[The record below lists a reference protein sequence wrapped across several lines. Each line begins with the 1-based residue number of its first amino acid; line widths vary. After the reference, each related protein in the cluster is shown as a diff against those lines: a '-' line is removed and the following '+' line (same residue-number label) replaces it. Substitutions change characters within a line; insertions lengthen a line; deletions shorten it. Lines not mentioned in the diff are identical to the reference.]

1 MPDGRLGAAERAEV
15 LVVAIVMAVALVGL
29 TLQPLLAP
37 PSVRALV
44 TAVDAESLTGIGR
57 DATLEAA
64 ESVRRFVVD
73 RAAPG
78 LPAAIGGK
86 PAFDEAAV
94 SHLVDVRD
102 VIIPAR
108 WATLA
113 LVLASALWAAVR
125 TRTLLGRR
133 LLARVLA
140 ISAGTLLVG
149 AGLVVLAGVA
159 DFGAL
164 FAWFHGLFFTP
175 GTWVFPPDALLIR
188 VFPLP
193 FWIRAGAVWGTLV
206 LLCAA
211 VLYILSRRLRFT
223 RGTYGV

>member
-1 MPDGRLGAAERAEV
+1 M
-15 LVVAIVMAVALVGL
+15 VAVAVAMAFALVGL

-44 TAVDAESLTGIGR
+44 IAVDAQSLAGIGR

-73 RAAPG
+73 PGAPG

-86 PAFDEAAV
+86 PAFDESAI
-94 SHLVDVRD
+94 SHLIDVRD
-102 VIIPAR
+102 IIIAAR

-113 LVLASALWAAVR
+113 LVMASALWIAVR
-125 TRTLLGRR
+125 AWTPRGRR
-133 LLARVLA
+133 VLEHALAA
-140 ISAGTLLVG
+140 SAGILLVG
-149 AGLVVLAGVA
+149 AGLVALVGMA

-164 FAWFHGLFFTP
+164 FTWFHGLFFEP
-175 GTWVFPPDALLIR
+175 GTWVFPSDALLIR

-193 FWIRAGAVWGTLV
+193 FWVFAGALWGSLV
-206 LLCAA
+206 LLCAT